1 MTCRGDPIGVHFM
14 SRATETVAPPNL
26 SCHPERRS
34 RSPERS
40 EGEGSLCPAS
50 QTLRGVYPERS
61 EWAQGDKR
69 RQAAQV
75 GRPGTSVSVNTYGGK
90 PWPLAGA
97 MCPWHWVEPMDGI
110 LNINKTTGMTSHDV
124 VASIRRLLK
133 QKRVGHAGTLDP
145 AASGVLPICIGKGTR
160 VAEYLSESGKAYQ
173 AEIVF
178 GVETDTYDSEGAI
191 VRTAS
196 TTDLTRARIEQVLQH
211 FTGQQMQ
218 LPPRYSAI
226 KLQGQ
231 PAYKLA
237 RAGEDI
243 TLKPRPITIYRLEVI
258 DWLAPRLI
266 LAVECS
272 KGTYIRSLAH
282 DIGEQL
288 GCGAYLAA
296 LVRTRSGPFSLAE
309 SITLEQLAGAV
320 AEDNGQRAARF
331 IYPLDIALQQY
342 PALRLDDVTVERVL
356 HGNAFTYDERTHAD
370 LARVYDSAGRFLA
383 IASWDGQRDLW
394 QPRKVFL

>member
-1 MTCRGDPIGVHFM
+1 
-14 SRATETVAPPNL
+14 
-26 SCHPERRS
+26 
-34 RSPERS
+34 
-40 EGEGSLCPAS
+40 
-50 QTLRGVYPERS
+50 
-61 EWAQGDKR
+61 
-69 RQAAQV
+69 
-75 GRPGTSVSVNTYGGK
+75 
-90 PWPLAGA
+90 
-97 MCPWHWVEPMDGI
+97 MDGI
-110 LNINKTTGMTSHDV
+110 LNINKATGMTSHDV

-160 VAEYLSESGKAYQ
+160 VAEYLSDSGKAYR

-178 GVETDTYDSEGAI
+178 GVETDTYDSEGAV

-196 TTDLTRARIEQVLQH
+196 AADLTRAQIEQVLQR

-218 LPPRYSAI
+218 APPRYSAI
-226 KLQGQ
+226 KQQGQ

-243 TLKPRPITIYRLEVI
+243 TLEPRPITIYRLEVI
-258 DWLAPRLI
+258 DWLAPRLT

-309 SITLEQLAGAV
+309 SITLEQLAGAI
-320 AEDNGQRAARF
+320 AGDNGQRVARF
-331 IYPLDIALQQY
+331 LYPLDFALQQY
-342 PALRLDDVTVERVL
+342 PALRLDAATVEQVL
-356 HGNAFTYDERTHAD
+356 HGNAFACAEHTHAG
-370 LARVYDSAGRFLA
+370 LARVYDSTGRLLA

-394 QPRKVFL
+394 QPRKVLL